1 MATRNNG
8 IHTIGGE
15 TRLDGV
21 HERDVTYIYTHGCRE
36 LGALGVF
43 YMRSEHDTGEGE
55 SNQYRH
61 GTVEICL
68 LLRRGGHRFL
78 ILIYIFSHPPKTIL
92 YYELLLFQEVLLSV
106 EVLLSG
112 YT

>member
-21 HERDVTYIYTHGCRE
+21 HESDVTYIYTHGCRE
-36 LGALGVF
+36 LGALVVF
-43 YMRSEHDTGEGE
+43 YYALGPEHDTGEGE

-61 GTVEICL
+61 GTW
-68 LLRRGGHRFL
+68 
-78 ILIYIFSHPPKTIL
+78 T
-92 YYELLLFQEVLLSV
+92 
-106 EVLLSG
+106 
-112 YT
+112 

>member
-21 HERDVTYIYTHGCRE
+21 HESDVTYIYTHGCRE

-43 YMRSEHDTGEGE
+43 YMRSEHDTGSRERAT
-55 SNQYRH
+55 SI
-61 GTVEICL
+61 GTAPSRSVCC
-68 LLRRGGHRFL
+68 FA
-78 ILIYIFSHPPKTIL
+78 
-92 YYELLLFQEVLLSV
+92 EVDI
-106 EVLLSG
+106 G
-112 YT
+112 F